1 MLLSLRIQEH
11 VVKCLFFS
19 FHFFPQYLQSCRF
32 FWVCY
37 KCVCICSLV
46 KFKFNKKYLW
56 GKKESELSTFVL
68 FFMWHLKLLIMG
80 FKEALT
86 LSSYQCH
93 TVFLFAL
100 VVFGLDNLSLREKDL
115 FFLLGEGKGCSFEAC
130 LNIIPSKGL

>member
-1 MLLSLRIQEH
+1 MNAALSQNLRTCCKMFI
-11 VVKCLFFS
+11 LF
-19 FHFFPQYLQSCRF
+19 FFPQYLQSCRF

-46 KFKFNKKYLW
+46 KFNKKYLW

-115 FFLLGEGKGCSFEAC
+115 FFLLGEGKGCCFEAC